1 MTANNEAVEAAP
13 SLINTSAM
21 DEGWLFKVSLS
32 KLEEV
37 DELMNQEA
45 YEKVI
50 EEVVEILEID
60 KFYLVGH
67 SMGGMIAQIIAAN
80 HSERI

>member
-21 DEGWLFKVSLS
+21 DEGWLFKVSLT

-37 DELMNQEA
+37 DELMTQEA
-45 YEKVI
+45 YEKYLKEH
-50 EEVVEILEID
+50 EE
-60 KFYLVGH
+60 
-67 SMGGMIAQIIAAN
+67 
-80 HSERI
+80 